1 MLNSFHERTVT
12 VFSGSSI
19 ILVGRINDFLNN
31 LNTYVDQ
38 GMDINTFYL
47 FDDASGH
54 RLHLCLDSAHHIK
67 DVSWFLDIDDNN
79 RETFVNAIEF
89 ESICNNMQSSRYAVI
104 YNFFCESPWDRC
116 HSVAAIK
123 AISAAD
129 WGLLG
134 EITRSMSTDIHSY
147 IAKLLEHSLLPE

>member
-12 VFSGSSI
+12 VFSGPNI
-19 ILVGRINDFLNN
+19 ILAGRINEFLNN

-67 DVSWFLDIDDNN
+67 DIFWFLDIDDNN
-79 RETFVNAIEF
+79 RETFVNVIEF
-89 ESICNNMQSSRYAVI
+89 ENICNNMQSSRYAAI
-104 YNFFCESPWDRC
+104 YNFFCKSPWDRRY
-116 HSVAAIK
+116 SVEAIK

-134 EITRSMSTDIHSY
+134 ETTRSMSTDIHSY